1 MAGGLKRKGMDE
13 NLPRDGMER
22 HFAIS
27 TFDVIISS
35 NDLEK
40 KWRDRSECMGGHR
53 SDKCLRDLS
62 YSVFSINDTWEST
75 IISVH

>member
-1 MAGGLKRKGMDE
+1 MDK
-13 NLPRDGMER
+13 NLARDGMEG

-40 KWRDRSECMGGHR
+40 ERRDRSEYMGVNR

-62 YSVFSINDTWEST
+62 
-75 IISVH
+75 